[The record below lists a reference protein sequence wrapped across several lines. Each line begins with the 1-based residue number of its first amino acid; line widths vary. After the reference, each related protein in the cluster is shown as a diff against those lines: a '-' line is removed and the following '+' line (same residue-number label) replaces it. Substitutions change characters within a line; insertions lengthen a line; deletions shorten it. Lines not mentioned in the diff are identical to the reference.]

1 VPIQQ
6 NKPWT
11 KEDDRRL
18 LDMQAA
24 GRSIPSLAAA
34 LKRSAGAV
42 TGRIAALRS
51 RAKVEAKG
59 GPDVSEENAI

>member
-1 VPIQQ
+1 
-6 NKPWT
+6 
-11 KEDDRRL
+11 
-18 LDMQAA
+18 MQAA